1 MYTLYRQISSFF
13 GSLADFVFPPF
24 CSHCNRRAPEGLAG
38 GICRDCWAAVKTWR
52 DGQCQRCGQPSAE
65 GGSLCRH
72 CLIPGWGCGDVKTIG
87 PFEPPLSEAVH
98 MLKYSD
104 AKSVSRRLGAMMA
117 ERIVPDQRYNK
128 ADLVLAVPLHKARK
142 RERGYNQ
149 AQLLAEQLGKTL
161 GIASPE
167 GLVTRARHTR
177 SQTTL
182 NKEQRLSN
190 VEGIFAVHNPDRIKG
205 RSIILVDDVLTTGAT
220 IGSCGRSLLS
230 AGAREVLA
238 MTAAAA
244 PL

>member
-1 MYTLYRQISSFF
+1 MYRHISSFL
-13 GSLADFVFPPF
+13 GSLANFVFPPF
-24 CSHCNRRAPEGLAG
+24 CSHCHLRAPEGLAG
-38 GICRDCWAAVKTWR
+38 GICQDCWSTVKIWKN
-52 DGQCQRCGQPSAE
+52 GQCQRCGQPAAE
-65 GGSLCRH
+65 AESLCQH
-72 CLIPGWGCGDVKTIG
+72 CLIPDWGCNDIKTLG
-87 PFEPPLSEAVH
+87 PFEAPLSDAVH

-117 ERIVPDQRYNK
+117 KCVVSDQRYNK

-149 AQLLAEQLGKTL
+149 AQLLAEQLGKSL
-161 GIASPE
+161 GIPSPE

-182 NKEQRLSN
+182 NKEQRLRN
-190 VEGIFAVHNPDRIKG
+190 VEGIFAVHNPDRIKD

-220 IGSCGRSLLS
+220 IGSCGQSLLL

>member
-1 MYTLYRQISSFF
+1 MYRQISSFF
-13 GSLADFVFPPF
+13 NSLANFVFPPF
-24 CSHCNRRAPEGLAG
+24 CCHCHLRTPEGLAG
-38 GICRDCWAAVKTWR
+38 GICQDCWATVKIWN
-52 DGQCQRCGQPSAE
+52 DGQCQRCGQPAAE
-65 GGSLCRH
+65 AESLCQH
-72 CLIPGWGCGDVKTIG
+72 CLIPDWGCNDIKTIG
-87 PFEPPLSEAVH
+87 PFEAPLSDAVH

-117 ERIVPDQRYNK
+117 KCVVPDQKYNQ

-149 AQLLAEQLGKTL
+149 AQLLAGQLGEAL
-161 GIASPE
+161 GIPSPE
-167 GLVTRARHTR
+167 GLVTRARHTI

-182 NKEQRLSN
+182 NKEQRLRN
-190 VEGIFAVHNPDRIKG
+190 VEGIFAVHNPDRIKD
-205 RSIILVDDVLTTGAT
+205 RTIILVDDVLTTGAT
-220 IGSCGRSLLS
+220 IGSCGQSLLS